1 MGEKK
6 LEFEADDGQRHFP
19 DSDAEAIPPLVNF
32 GAVVSSHTEGAR
44 EMDRLAHWEH
54 VYRTKAPDQV
64 SWFQAE
70 ARLSLALIRRV
81 APDFNA
87 AIIDVGAGASSLVDH
102 LLAAGYRNI
111 TVLDLAEAALAQS
124 QLRLAQS
131 GMDDRVT
138 WRQDDVLTAGLPEAA
153 FDLWHDRAV
162 FHFLT
167 DAADRAQYVR
177 QVRRAV
183 RPGGFVLVAT
193 FAEDGPLRCSGLD
206 VVRYAP
212 EQLHSEFGS
221 DFQLVEG
228 LREEHATPSG
238 ARQAFTYCLLRYE
251 PLVSPSHRSH
261 A

>member
-1 MGEKK
+1 
-6 LEFEADDGQRHFP
+6 
-19 DSDAEAIPPLVNF
+19 
-32 GAVVSSHTEGAR
+32 
-44 EMDRLAHWEH
+44 MDRLAHWEH

-64 SWFQAE
+64 SWFQAD
-70 ARLSLALIRRV
+70 ASLSFDLIRR
-81 APDFNA
+81 NA
-87 AIIDVGAGASSLVDH
+87 SSLETAIIDVGAGASSLVDH

-111 TVLDLAEAALAQS
+111 TVLDLSAAALAQS
-124 QLRLAQS
+124 QLRLEPS
-131 GMDDRVT
+131 GMDHGVT
-138 WRQDDVLTAGLPEAA
+138 WRHADVLTAGLPEAG

-167 DAADRAQYVR
+167 DAADRAQYVA

-193 FAEDGPLRCSGLD
+193 FAEDGPTRCSGLD

-212 EQLHSEFGS
+212 QQLHSEFGN
-221 DFQLVEG
+221 DFQLVDS

-238 ARQAFTYCLLRYE
+238 ARQAFTYCLFRYE
-251 PLVSPSHRSH
+251 QSLSSSRSSH